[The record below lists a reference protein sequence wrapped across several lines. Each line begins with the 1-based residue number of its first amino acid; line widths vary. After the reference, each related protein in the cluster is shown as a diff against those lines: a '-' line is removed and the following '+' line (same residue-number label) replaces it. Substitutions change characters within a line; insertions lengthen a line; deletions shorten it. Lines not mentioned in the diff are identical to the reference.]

1 MPFADA
7 SGNRPGRRG
16 PGIRPP
22 ACLLCRVFHDEDLGC
37 DVSFRGLLL
46 RPGIAIKVA
55 EKAFAIARSSFGQVV
70 NEGFDLVSACIAQ
83 GRSSAVIGGIGLHQ
97 TGVEPMLA
105 DQEAESVTE
114 PWLTVLMAIVSIRG
128 RRVPLGLISARRMR

>member
-7 SGNRPGRRG
+7 SGNRPGGRG

-55 EKAFAIARSSFGQVV
+55 EKGFAIVRGSFGQMVDKC
-70 NEGFDLVSACIAQ
+70 FDLLATCIAQ
-83 GRSSAVIGGIGLHQ
+83 GGGSAVIGGVGLYQ
-97 TGVEPMLA
+97 TGVEPVLA
-105 DQEAESVTE
+105 DQEAEAVAE
-114 PWLTVLMAIVSIRG
+114 PRLAVMVAVGI
-128 RRVPLGLISARRMR
+128 